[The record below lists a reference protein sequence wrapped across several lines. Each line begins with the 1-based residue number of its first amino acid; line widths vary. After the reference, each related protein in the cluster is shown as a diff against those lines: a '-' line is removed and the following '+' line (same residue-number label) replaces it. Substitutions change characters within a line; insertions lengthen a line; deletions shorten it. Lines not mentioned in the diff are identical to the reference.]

1 MMHATCHLAGAA
13 QRLPIQSMN
22 KFLRRILLSALFF
35 LPVGRRA
42 AVSRWLRGRQELKK
56 LRQADIVFV
65 TCPKSGRTW
74 LRIMLSR
81 ILQRRHGLP
90 GHTILGST
98 AFHRANPSLPVFFF
112 THDTNIS
119 NYTGNRDSK
128 ADYAGKRIVLLVRDP
143 RDIAVSAY
151 FQWKYRMDPQKRA
164 LHTPALEGRDLTIYE
179 FATHPD
185 GSLGKTIA
193 MLNSWDAALPHL
205 DDVLVVRY
213 EDLRRDPADWLRRI
227 AEFSGFA
234 PTTQEIEDAVEFA
247 SLKNMKKME
256 RDAAF
261 GADSRRFSAGTR
273 ESSDAYKVRKGKVGG
288 FGDYFTPQQITEID
302 RLVADT
308 LAPGYGY
315 GRSAA
320 DGPQ

>member
-1 MMHATCHLAGAA
+1 
-13 QRLPIQSMN
+13 MN
-22 KFLRRILLSALFF
+22 KLLRRLLLSALFF
-35 LPVGRRA
+35 LPVEKRA

-56 LRQADIVFV
+56 LRQADVVFV

-74 LRIMLSR
+74 VRIMLSR
-81 ILQRRHGLP
+81 ILQQRHGLP
-90 GHTILGST
+90 GSTIVGSS
-98 AFHRANPSLPVFFF
+98 AFHRANPSLPVVFF
-112 THDTNIS
+112 THDTNIG

-151 FQWKYRMDPQKRA
+151 FQWKYRMDRQKRA
-164 LHTPALEGRDLTIYE
+164 LHTPALEGQDLAIHE

-205 DDVLVVRY
+205 DEVLVVRY
-213 EDLRRDPADWLRRI
+213 EDLRRDTAAWLGRI
-227 AEFSGFA
+227 AAFSGFK
-234 PTTQEIEDAVEFA
+234 PTAEEVGDAVEFA
-247 SLKNMKKME
+247 SLANMKKME

-261 GADSRRFSAGTR
+261 GTDSRRFSPGTR
-273 ESSDAYKVRKGKVGG
+273 ESGDAYKVRKGKVGG
-288 FGDYFTPQQITEID
+288 FEDYFTPEQIAEID
-302 RLVADT
+302 HLVDST

-315 GRSAA
+315 GRRVT
-320 DGPQ
+320 DNIQ